1 MDWLTISAQN
11 CSIRRTLEI
20 VGEKWTLLVIRDAMN
35 GVRRFDDFHH
45 HVGLSEPVLADR
57 LRKLVAAGI
66 LERQSYRVAGQRAR
80 TEYRLT
86 AKGWQLR
93 PALIALMQWGDE
105 HVADAEGPS
114 LDLRHKGCGGKLRA
128 DVVCEHGHVGV
139 APQQTSAAPGPSARP
154 VAAG

>member
-1 MDWLTISAQN
+1 MDWLAISADN
-11 CSIRRTLEI
+11 CSIGRTLEI

-35 GVRRFDDFHH
+35 GVRRFDDFHR

-86 AKGWQLR
+86 AKGWELR
-93 PALIALMQWGDE
+93 PALVALMQWGDA
-105 HVADAEGPS
+105 HVADPEGPS
-114 LDLRHKGCGGKLRA
+114 LDLRHRDCGAPLHTAIVCAEGHIGVPPQETRA
-128 DVVCEHGHVGV
+128 
-139 APQQTSAAPGPSARP
+139 QPGPSARP
-154 VAAG
+154 VAG